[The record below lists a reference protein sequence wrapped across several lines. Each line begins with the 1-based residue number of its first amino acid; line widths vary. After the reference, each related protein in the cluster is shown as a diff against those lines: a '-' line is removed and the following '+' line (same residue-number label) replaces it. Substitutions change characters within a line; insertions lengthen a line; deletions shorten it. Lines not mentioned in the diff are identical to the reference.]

1 MLQLVET
8 AQALYTCWSRK
19 VASLGQERP
28 EAFTQCKFQL
38 KGKVTTSS
46 AVTTVSV
53 DVQVNITVNLD
64 CGNRFPLPLLLKS
77 KLSNQQHR
85 KKFTS

>member
-28 EAFTQCKFQL
+28 EAFYT
-38 KGKVTTSS
+38 
-46 AVTTVSV
+46 
-53 DVQVNITVNLD
+53 VQVSAERKSYSLFSCDNSL
-64 CGNRFPLPLLLKS
+64 CGCAGKYYCQPGLW
-77 KLSNQQHR
+77 QQISTAFAA
-85 KKFTS
+85 KVKAVQPAA

>member
-8 AQALYTCWSRK
+8 AQVLYICWCRK

-38 KGKVTTSS
+38 KGKVHSLFSCDNSLCGCAGKYYCQPGLWQQISTAFAAKIK
-46 AVTTVSV
+46 AV
-53 DVQVNITVNLD
+53 Q
-64 CGNRFPLPLLLKS
+64 PAA
-77 KLSNQQHR
+77 
-85 KKFTS
+85 